1 VTRKPTKVLAGI
13 ALQKAKSGLPLTPD
27 QYEKVHRSAKLA
39 DEAQERK
46 RLEREAAE
54 KAKQ

>member
-1 VTRKPTKVLAGI
+1 MRKPTKVLAGI

>member
-1 VTRKPTKVLAGI
+1 
-13 ALQKAKSGLPLTPD
+13 
-27 QYEKVHRSAKLA
+27 VHRSAKLA